1 MPDKLKSLSKIPS
14 IPRLLIVL
22 TVLAE
27 VLRAYPWLILLSSLG
42 ILNWVDPPFSFL
54 SALIIISLVT
64 VILHFTLSREFRLNE
79 IRIVA
84 LSAGIIG
91 LLLILRLEMHGG
103 YGFWDFGWFAY
114 ASRNMVALI
123 AGLLFGTFLIW
134 RGITVSRGD
143 LHTDQLY
150 KSFIFG
156 TISFVLLMIV
166 WASTSRIN
174 TNEHMF
180 ATLVPYILGY
190 FFTSLMSMG
199 ISNFLSL
206 RQGMASRPKATE
218 LFTRRWLLILLGVVT
233 VIMIVGAL
241 LASTFSYNL
250 ITWII
255 QPLDTLAGWLLTGFL
270 YVIGYPIGYL
280 VEGVYWI
287 GSYVLA
293 WLMARLNSQE
303 MMQIEMGEIG
313 EKTEEIVTGN
323 FPATLGTVLQWL
335 LLLAIIGVV
344 LFFLSRAIFRYW
356 RGAQEKGYEE
366 INESLWSWNIF
377 GADVKS
383 FIKGF
388 TDRLRPGGT
397 HFTPP
402 LASTITEPR
411 FLDIREIYRGLL
423 WEGNHYGFPRARSQ
437 TPFEYQSYLEAR
449 FGDKKVQLTA
459 ITNAY
464 VDNRYGQVPPESD
477 EDLTLVRW
485 WLELRTAIR
494 ATRAE
499 TETK

>member
-1 MPDKLKSLSKIPS
+1 MPDRLKALSKIPS
-14 IPRLLIVL
+14 IPRLLLVL

-42 ILNWVDPPFSFL
+42 IMNWVDPSFSFL
-54 SALIIISLVT
+54 SSLIIISAVT

-79 IRIVA
+79 IRITA
-84 LSAGIIG
+84 LSIGILSV
-91 LLLILRLEMHGG
+91 LLVLRLEIHGG
-103 YGFWDFGWFAY
+103 YGFWDFGWFTY
-114 ASRNMVALI
+114 VSSHLVSVI

-134 RGITVSRGD
+134 RGITISRGD
-143 LHTDQLY
+143 LQTDHMY
-150 KSFIFG
+150 KNFIFG
-156 TISFVLLMIV
+156 VVGFVLLMIV
-166 WASTSRIN
+166 WASTARIN

-190 FFTSLMSMG
+190 FFTSLMSLG

-233 VIMIVGAL
+233 GIMIVGAL

-255 QPLDTLAGWLLTGFL
+255 QPLDTLASWLLTAFL

-280 VEGVYWI
+280 VEGIYWA

-313 EKTEEIVTGN
+313 DKTKEIVTGS
-323 FPATLGTVLQWL
+323 FPTTLGAVLQWL
-335 LLLAIIGVV
+335 LLLVIIGVII
-344 LFFLSRAIFRYW
+344 FFLSRAIFRYW

-377 GADVKS
+377 GADVKAFLKS
-383 FIKGF
+383 F
-388 TDRLRPGGT
+388 TDRLRPGGA
-397 HFTPP
+397 HLAPP

-411 FLDIREIYRGLL
+411 YIDIREIYRGLL
-423 WEGNHYGFPRARSQ
+423 WEGDRYGYPRARSQ
-437 TPFEYQSYLEAR
+437 TPFEYQSYLESR
-449 FGDKKVQLTA
+449 FDSQKVQLTA

-485 WLELRTAIR
+485 WLELRAAIR

-499 TETK
+499 TEAK

>member
-1 MPDKLKSLSKIPS
+1 MPEKIRSFSKIAT

-27 VLRAYPWLILLSSLG
+27 ALRAYPWLILLSSLG
-42 ILNWVDPPFSFL
+42 IMNWVDPPFSFL
-54 SALIIISLVT
+54 SSLIIISV
-64 VILHFTLSREFRLNE
+64 VAIILHLTLYRDFRLNE
-79 IRIVA
+79 VRIAA
-84 LSAGIIG
+84 LASGIIC
-91 LLLILRLEMHGG
+91 LLLVIRLEMHGG
-103 YGFWDFGWFAY
+103 YGFWDFGWFTY
-114 ASRNMVALI
+114 ASQNLVAVI
-123 AGLLFGTFLIW
+123 AGLLFGTYLIW
-134 RGITVSRGD
+134 RGIAVSRGD
-143 LHTDQLY
+143 QQTDHLY
-150 KSFIFG
+150 KNFIFG
-156 TISFVLLMIV
+156 VAGFVLLMIV
-166 WASTSRIN
+166 WASTARIN

-190 FFTSLMSMG
+190 FFTSLMSLG

-255 QPLDTLAGWLLTGFL
+255 QPLDTLAGWLLTAFL

-280 VEGVYWI
+280 VEAVYWV

-313 EKTEEIVTGN
+313 DKTEEIVTGS
-323 FPATLGTVLQWL
+323 FPATLGTVLQWV
-335 LLLAIIGVV
+335 LLLAVIGVII
-344 LFFLSRAIFRYW
+344 FFLSRAIFRYW

-383 FIKGF
+383 FLKGF
-388 TDRLRPGGT
+388 TDRLRPGGG
-397 HFTPP
+397 HGQQEEKPDGQEREAY
-402 LASTITEPR
+402 ASKNLHGFGAVGEEE
-411 FLDIREIYRGLL
+411 FDREQIQD
-423 WEGNHYGFPRARSQ
+423 H
-437 TPFEYQSYLEAR
+437 
-449 FGDKKVQLTA
+449 
-459 ITNAY
+459 
-464 VDNRYGQVPPESD
+464 PESS
-477 EDLTLVRW
+477 RYSIF
-485 WLELRTAIR
+485 R
-494 ATRAE
+494 RAE
-499 TETK
+499 LARMVCDRYFRYPGSYPACEGRDEAVHFAIEVDILHNIAAVGF